1 MYMMRKII
9 KRGVLYESK
18 GVLKYYQYKLLVEEG
33 SDESTIQQVLSSLA
47 SGDSSKLYVS
57 EARYLLGRL
66 YHQRFL
72 KNKTT
77 LAEKEEVRVL
87 GEYNRAVK
95 S

>member
-9 KRGVLYESK
+9 KRGVLYQSK

-33 SDESTIQQVLSSLA
+33 SDQSTIQQVLSSLA

-72 KNKTT
+72 KNKTI
-77 LAEKEEVRVL
+77 LVEKEEVRVL